1 MKQESLLRLF
11 KEKTFGDSMTGKES
25 DDKIKMIT
33 KLLEIGGTMLA
44 NHHDCGAPMFRYQ
57 GKVVCPVC
65 DFQEKKQEQQHQQK
79 HQPEE
84 LEKLKKAEKQQI
96 GQSQQNMGSPG
107 ISGVSGSS
115 SQPLLQISNI
125 IANKIR
131 NLTASLE
138 TETELGRIKDKMECI
153 ERGVRILKLLRDTD

>member
-1 MKQESLLRLF
+1 
-11 KEKTFGDSMTGKES
+11 MTGN
-25 DDKIKMIT
+25 DDKVKMIT
-33 KLLEIGGTMLA
+33 KLLEKGGTMLA

-65 DFQEKKQEQQHQQK
+65 DFQEKKQEQQQ
-79 HQPEE
+79 QPEE
-84 LEKLKKAEKQQI
+84 LEKRRKKNDEQQI
-96 GQSQQNMGSPG
+96 SQGQQNNRSFGTSG
-107 ISGVSGSS
+107 ISGSS
-115 SQPLLQISNI
+115 PQPVLQISNI

-153 ERGVRILKLLRDTD
+153 ERGVRILKLLRDMD

>member
-11 KEKTFGDSMTGKES
+11 KEKTFGEKMTGKES
-25 DDKIKMIT
+25 DDKIQMIT
-33 KLLEIGGTMLA
+33 KLLEKGGTMLA
-44 NHHDCGAPMFRYQ
+44 THHDCGAPMFRYQ

-65 DFQEKKQEQQHQQK
+65 DFQEKKQEQQQ
-79 HQPEE
+79 EE
-84 LEKLKKAEKQQI
+84 LDKRRKKIE
-96 GQSQQNMGSPG
+96 GQQNMGSPG
-107 ISGVSGSS
+107 ISGISGNS
-115 SQPLLQISNI
+115 SQPVLQISNI

-153 ERGVRILKLLRDTD
+153 ERGVRILKLLREID

>member
-25 DDKIKMIT
+25 DDKIQLIT
-33 KLLEIGGTMLA
+33 KLLEKGGTMLA
-44 NHHDCGAPMFRYQ
+44 THHDCGAPMFRYQ

-65 DFQEKKQEQQHQQK
+65 DFQEKKEEQQNQQ
-79 HQPEE
+79 QQEE
-84 LEKLKKAEKQQI
+84 LNKRRKKTEEQQT
-96 GQSQQNMGSPG
+96 GQGQLRSEPSG

-115 SQPLLQISNI
+115 SQTVLPISNI

-138 TETELGRIKDKMECI
+138 NETELGRIKDKMECI
-153 ERGVRILKLLRDTD
+153 ERGVRILKLLREID